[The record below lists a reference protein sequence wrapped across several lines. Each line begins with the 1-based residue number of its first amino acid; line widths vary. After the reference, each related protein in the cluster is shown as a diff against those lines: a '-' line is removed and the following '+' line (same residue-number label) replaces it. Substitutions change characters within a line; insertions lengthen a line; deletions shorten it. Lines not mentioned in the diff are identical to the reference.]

1 MKKVLLLVV
10 VLLLLAAIVGLRVY
24 QNRTE
29 TPAEPQETEAPVPE
43 AAEETPEPTPEP
55 TPYDPAAV
63 LDLENADL
71 DEETRQ
77 DILQIEEEWASE
89 GSGTGQLSPADVSGN
104 TVHTDE
110 NVTVDIGDGQSG
122 SLGF

>member
-1 MKKVLLLVV
+1 MKKILLLVV

-24 QNRTE
+24 QNRAE

-77 DILQIEEEWASE
+77 DILQIEEEWAAE
-89 GSGTGQLSPADVSGN
+89 GPGVGQLSPADPSDDT
-104 TVHTDE
+104 TVITGDS
-110 NVTVDIGDGQSG
+110 TIQIGEGETG